1 MCQDEVGNEFNC
13 FVSTTVAAVDD
24 VVVVVA
30 VAAAVRVSRSPF
42 HARGEKM
49 SMSFEINSATNLFA
63 ATTTSTTAT
72 TAAAATT
79 TAAATAHFFAEK
91 ETKLTL

>member
-1 MCQDEVGNEFNC
+1 MCQDEVGNNFNC
-13 FVSTTVAAVDD
+13 FVSTTVAAVGDV

-63 ATTTSTTAT
+63 ATTTSTT